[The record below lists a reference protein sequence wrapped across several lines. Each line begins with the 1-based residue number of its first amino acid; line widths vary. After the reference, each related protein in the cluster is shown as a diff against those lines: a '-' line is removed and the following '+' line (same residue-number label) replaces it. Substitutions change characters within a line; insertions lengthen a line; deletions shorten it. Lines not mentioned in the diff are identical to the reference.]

1 MIQRQE
7 ITPSL
12 ILGRIDLRGEFCF
25 QQNSKPLK
33 CYLLSFFRYVK
44 TIYHLLLII
53 ALLFFL
59 CSCGKKGEPT
69 LRSYEKPH
77 PPSGLRAIHR
87 ESEITLL
94 WDFPEDKEQSI
105 KGFYLMKSTLPQPPF
120 LKGGGGD
127 YERIAFLGSN
137 IRSYTDSNF
146 KIGFEYK
153 YKIISQNVNGIT
165 SNDSN
170 IIYIKLKSPPAPPE
184 NLSFKIEYDS
194 LLLTWKSA
202 GKEILYNIY
211 KGNNKGLYPLMPLNK
226 EPIKETF
233 YRDNFDIKKPV
244 YYIIRSLIGGDV
256 WDEGA
261 SSEEVGISPS
271 EFVPSS
277 PVDPQAV
284 VTEENIYLMWKE
296 SPETWVVGYRV
307 YREINK
313 GEGFIFIGE
322 TQTPAFLDKD
332 KPLTKRNYRVTAMGP
347 SKESPPAEI
356 RDVVFIPQR

>member
-33 CYLLSFFRYVK
+33 CYLLPFFRYVK

-69 LRSYEKPH
+69 LRSYEKPD

-87 ESEITLL
+87 ESDIILL
-94 WDFPEDKEQSI
+94 WDFPKDKEQSI
-105 KGFYLMKSTLPQPPF
+105 KGFYLMKSTLPQTPF

-146 KIGFEYK
+146 KIDFEYK
-153 YKIISQNVNGIT
+153 YKIISQNVNGVT

-170 IIYIKLKSPPAPPE
+170 IIGIKPKSPPAPPE
-184 NLSFKIEYDS
+184 NLSFETEYDS

-211 KGNNKGLYPLMPLNK
+211 KSNKKGLYSLMPLNK
-226 EPIKETF
+226 EPIRETF
-233 YRDNFDIKKPV
+233 FRDNFDIKKPV
-244 YYIIRSLIGGDV
+244 YYIMRSLIGGNV
-256 WDEGA
+256 WSEGSA
-261 SSEEVGISPS
+261 SKEMVIDPLEFIPS
-271 EFVPSS
+271 APEAL
-277 PVDPQAV
+277 QAV
-284 VTEENIYLMWKE
+284 VTNETVYLIWKE
-296 SPETWVVGYRV
+296 PPETWITGYKV
-307 YREINK
+307 YREIDK
-313 GEGFIFIGE
+313 KEGFLFIGE
-322 TQTPAFLDKD
+322 TQTPAFIDNEN
-332 KPLTKRNYRVTAMGP
+332 PFIKRNYRVTAMGP

-356 RDVVFIPQR
+356 RDVVFIPYR